1 MIQYSNMIDFG
12 NKIIYHFLNNFLMS
26 KNQMAI
32 HCCLLL
38 FSYQKLDSSDLYRL
52 KNSIR
57 DTRYK
62 NNTTYQKH
70 I

>member
-1 MIQYSNMIDFG
+1 MIQYSIMIDFG

-38 FSYQKLDSSDLYRL
+38 FSNQKLDTSDLYRL

-57 DTRYK
+57 DTRYN